1 VGGGSE
7 PASNSKRERGWRALQ
22 LGTRPMEF
30 KLAVA
35 ALPGTSGRHGRWLGG
50 PARRGKEQ
58 RPLYRRRAS
67 FLVTGGRTGAPR
79 GLAAGRHP
87 SDRGSLCGGT
97 ATRSARRPRH
107 ARGPGEEAA
116 WEGASSGGT
125 RGGIEATA
133 RARPGVDAARRGS
146 NVSDWQRLTEIFS
159 KILNRSAHSGK

>member
-67 FLVTGGRTGAPR
+67 FLVTGGRTGAPQ
-79 GLAAGRHP
+79 G
-87 SDRGSLCGGT
+87 
-97 ATRSARRPRH
+97 
-107 ARGPGEEAA
+107 ARGRTTPVGPRVTVRRYSDAKRE
-116 WEGASSGGT
+116 ASSACARFWGRSGLGG
-125 RGGIEATA
+125 RVLGR
-133 RARPGVDAARRGS
+133 RARGNRGNSAGAARRGRGAA
-146 NVSDWQRLTEIFS
+146 RLKRVGLATFDRDFLKNFE
-159 KILNRSAHSGK
+159 